1 MIRSYYNLN
10 RMPFQKN
17 INPKEIFQTESGIE
31 LRKRFEHMKLN
42 RGIMLITGN
51 PGTGKTVHTRAFVD
65 NINENQ
71 YKPFYLA
78 LSTVTVI
85 EFYRQLCVYI
95 CNESYWK
102 KTQLFSA
109 IQQNIKNYVSNNKI
123 VPVIILDECHLLK
136 NEIFYEL
143 QLILNFEMDSV
154 TPCIL
159 ILIGQPHLRNRLLA
173 PAFESFNQRITLKY
187 HFSGFSKKETHLYIN
202 HHLQL
207 SGRKVPIFNANALNA
222 IHQNTNG
229 VARVINKL
237 VLKTMMIGALEG
249 KKVLSEEEVY
259 RASKEL

>member
-1 MIRSYYNLN
+1 
-10 RMPFQKN
+10 MPFQKN
-17 INPKEIFQTESGIE
+17 INPKDIFQTKSGIE
-31 LRKRFEHMKLN
+31 LRKRFEHMLHN
-42 RGIMLITGN
+42 RGIMLITGP
-51 PGTGKTVHTRAFVD
+51 PGTGKTFNARAFVH

-109 IQQNIKNYVSNNKI
+109 IQQNIKNYVSNNKVI
-123 VPVIILDECHLLK
+123 PVIILDECHLLK

-143 QLILNFEMDSV
+143 QLILNFDMDSV

-173 PAFESFNQRITLKY
+173 PVFESFNQRITLKY
-187 HFSGFSKKETHLYIN
+187 HLSSLSKEESHSYIN
-202 HHLQL
+202 HHLKL
-207 SGRKVPIFNANALNA
+207 SGRKSPIFNANALNA

-237 VLKTMMIGALEG
+237 ALKTLMIGALEG
-249 KKVLSEEEVY
+249 KQVLSEEEVY